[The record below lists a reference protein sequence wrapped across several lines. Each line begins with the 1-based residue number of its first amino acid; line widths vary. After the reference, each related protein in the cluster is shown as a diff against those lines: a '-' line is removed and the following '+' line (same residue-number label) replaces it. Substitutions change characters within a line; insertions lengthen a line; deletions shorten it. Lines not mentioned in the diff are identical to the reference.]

1 MCEKEINQI
10 DSSNINENKILRY
23 PFYGKSKYLI
33 DKLYIIGYDNATINK
48 YLNENKKKIRKNEMN
63 DNIDTSVKMMRCSSK
78 INQSK
83 EISSPF
89 DNINQYSISEKPILI
104 NEIVNSYNKESL
116 DIDIVIDMIFPN
128 EPIYYSIKEN
138 KKEFSP
144 EKNVRNNSNYIY
156 LKTEVGNI
164 GNNNNNMLNDNIKE
178 IINKKKYFMVFSS
191 NPQIDKKHKI
201 SINGFCY
208 INYCKYKEYKKLN
221 EKGYNYYFPV
231 ALCFISEFPFYQSYY
246 KLAEQIFN
254 LFNSKKIEV
263 PIEIM
268 LYNLINSTLS
278 PINGDVDLCIEP
290 VSFYNNISNNNSN
303 SINNSD
309 KINRSEKKEKERK
322 KEISPF

>member
-63 DNIDTSVKMMRCSSK
+63 DNIDTSIKMMRYSSK

-83 EISSPF
+83 EIIPIF

-104 NEIVNSYNKESL
+104 NEIVNNYNKESS
-116 DIDIVIDMIFPN
+116 DIDIVIDMIFTN
-128 EPIYYSIKEN
+128 EPIYYSVKEN
-138 KKEFSP
+138 KKDLSP
-144 EKNVRNNSNYIY
+144 EKNVRNNSNYFN

-164 GNNNNNMLNDNIKE
+164 GNNNNILNGNIKE

-191 NPQIDKKHKI
+191 NPQIDKNHKK

-208 INYCKYKEYKKLN
+208 INYCKYKEHKK
-221 EKGYNYYFPV
+221 
-231 ALCFISEFPFYQSYY
+231 
-246 KLAEQIFN
+246 
-254 LFNSKKIEV
+254 
-263 PIEIM
+263 
-268 LYNLINSTLS
+268 
-278 PINGDVDLCIEP
+278 
-290 VSFYNNISNNNSN
+290 
-303 SINNSD
+303 
-309 KINRSEKKEKERK
+309 
-322 KEISPF
+322 